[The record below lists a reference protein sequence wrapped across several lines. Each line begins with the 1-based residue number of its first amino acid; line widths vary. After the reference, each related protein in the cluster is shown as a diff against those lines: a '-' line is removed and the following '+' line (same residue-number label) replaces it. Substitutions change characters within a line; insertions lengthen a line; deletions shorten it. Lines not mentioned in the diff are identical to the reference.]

1 MCGIVGYIGQ
11 RDVQPILLNGLSKL
25 EYRGYDSA
33 GIAVLVQDQI
43 QISKAEGR
51 LANLS
56 SQLDKRPLKGSAGI
70 GHTRWATHGRP
81 SDVNSHPHTDMS
93 GKFTVVH
100 NGIVENY
107 MELKQELAQN
117 GVIFASETDT
127 EVIAHLL
134 AEHYEGDIVTAVRA
148 VIQRL
153 QGAYSLGVMTEYE
166 PDKLVAVRQSSP
178 LVIGAGQ
185 GEFFMASDISALIE
199 YTREVYILEDGDLAV
214 ITQEGVSITKIE
226 TGEPSER
233 ELLHIDWSADQ
244 VEKGPFEHFMLK
256 EIHEQP
262 LTLRNT
268 MLGRINDQDEVSF
281 PELAHAAGAFGQV
294 DKIFII
300 ACGTA
305 YHAGLV
311 GSTVL
316 EKLTRIPV
324 QCDIA
329 SEFRYR
335 DPIITDRTLVIVV
348 SQSGETADTLAAL
361 QESRRQ
367 GAKVM
372 AITNVPTSSIARDAD
387 YVIATKAGPEIAV
400 ASTKAYTAQL
410 LAFYLFSIYLAQER
424 QTLSPELH
432 AELIKG
438 LKSLPVQVE
447 KVLENANEVKLYAES
462 IKDADSLFFIGRGL
476 DYAVALEGSLK
487 LKEISYI
494 HSEAYAAG
502 ELKHGTLALIEKGT
516 PVIAL
521 ATHMDLYEKT
531 VSNIKE
537 VKARGAHVMGITV
550 EGNVGLL
557 NAVDEICFIPPSL
570 QLFAPILAVV
580 PLQLISYYAS
590 LALENDI
597 DKPRNLAKSVTVE

>member
-1 MCGIVGYIGQ
+1 MCGIVGYIGK

-33 GIAVLVQDQI
+33 GIAVLVQDQLKV
-43 QISKAEGR
+43 SKAEGR

-56 SQLDKRPLKGSAGI
+56 GQLDKQPLKGSIGI

-107 MELKQELAQN
+107 MELKQELEDK
-117 GVIFASETDT
+117 GVTFTSETDT

-134 AEHYEGDIVTAVRA
+134 AEHYEGDIYTAMLA

-166 PDKLVAVRQSSP
+166 PDKLVAVRQASP
-178 LVIGAGQ
+178 LVIGVGQ
-185 GEFFMASDISALIE
+185 GEYFMASDISALIE
-199 YTREVYILEDGDLAV
+199 HTREVYILEDGDLA
-214 ITQEGVSITKIE
+214 ILTHGGISITKIE
-226 TGEPSER
+226 TGLPATCK
-233 ELLHIDWSADQ
+233 LMHIDWSADQ

-262 LTLRNT
+262 LTLRGT
-268 MLGRINDQDEVSF
+268 MLGRINDGNQVSF
-281 PELAHAAGAFGQV
+281 PELAHAAGAFQQV
-294 DKIFII
+294 DKIFIV

-311 GSTVL
+311 GGTVL

-335 DPIITDRTLVIVV
+335 DPIVTDRTLVIVV

-367 GAKVM
+367 GAKVL
-372 AITNVPTSSIARDAD
+372 AITNVPTSSVARDAD

-410 LAFYLFSIYLAQER
+410 LAFYLFGIYLAQER
-424 QTLSPELH
+424 QTLSAELH

-447 KVLENANEVKLYAES
+447 KLLENANQVKLYAES
-462 IKDADSLFFIGRGL
+462 IKDAESLFFIGRGL

-502 ELKHGTLALIEKGT
+502 ELKHGTLALIEKDT

-521 ATHMDLYEKT
+521 ATQMDLYEKT

-557 NAVDEICFIPPSL
+557 NAVDEICFIPPSHGL
-570 QLFAPILAVV
+570 LAPILAVV

>member
-1 MCGIVGYIGQ
+1 MCGIVGYIGK

-33 GIAVLVQDQI
+33 GIAVLEQDRI
-43 QISKAEGR
+43 KISKVEGR

-56 SQLDKRPLKGSAGI
+56 SRLDEQPLQGSAGI
-70 GHTRWATHGRP
+70 GHTRWATHGKP
-81 SDVNSHPHTDMS
+81 SDANSHPHADMS
-93 GKFTVVH
+93 GQFTVVH

-107 MELKQELAQN
+107 MELKKELEAK
-117 GVIFASETDT
+117 GVTFASETDT

-134 AEHYEGDIVTAVRA
+134 AEAYQGDLAAAVRV
-148 VIQRL
+148 VIGRL
-153 QGAYSLGVMTEYE
+153 QGAYSLGVMAECE

-185 GEFFMASDISALIE
+185 GEHFIASDISALIE
-199 YTREVYILEDGDLAV
+199 HTREVYILEDGDLAV
-214 ITQEGVSITKIE
+214 ITRDRISITKAE
-226 TGEPSER
+226 TAEPAER
-233 ELLHIDWSADQ
+233 KLLHIDWSADQ
-244 VEKGPFEHFMLK
+244 VEKGQYDHFMLK

-268 MLGRINDQDEVSF
+268 MLGRINDRDEVVF
-281 PELAHAAGAFGQV
+281 PELAHAAGAFQDV

-311 GSTVL
+311 GGAVI

-324 QCDIA
+324 QSDIA

-335 DPIITDRTLVIVV
+335 DPIITNRTLVIVV
-348 SQSGETADTLAAL
+348 SQSGETADSLAAL
-361 QESRRQ
+361 HESRRH
-367 GAKVM
+367 GAKIL

-410 LAFYLFSIYLAQER
+410 LAFYLFSVYLAQER
-424 QTLSPELH
+424 KTLDPARRTELV
-432 AELIKG
+432 KG
-438 LKSLPVQVE
+438 LKALPVQVE
-447 KVLENANEVKLYAES
+447 KVLENANEVKLFAES

-502 ELKHGTLALIEKGT
+502 ELKHGTLALIEKDT

-550 EGNVGLL
+550 EGNVELL

-570 QLFAPILAVV
+570 QLLAPILAVV

-590 LALENDI
+590 LALGNDI

>member
-1 MCGIVGYIGQ
+1 MCGIVGYIGN
-11 RDVQPILLNGLSKL
+11 REAQPILLNGLSKL

-33 GIAVLVQDQI
+33 GIAVLERNQM
-43 QISKAEGR
+43 KLRKTEGR

-56 SQLDKRPLKGSAGI
+56 ARLRDHQLKGTAGI

-81 SDVNSHPHTDMS
+81 SDANSHPHTDMS
-93 GKFTVVH
+93 GTFTVVH

-107 MELKQELAQN
+107 VELKQELEQR
-117 GVIFASETDT
+117 GVVFTSETDT
-127 EVIAHLL
+127 EVVAHLL
-134 AEHYEGDIVTAVRA
+134 AEHYEGDLVSAVRA

-153 QGAYSLGVMTEYE
+153 QGAYSLGVMTEHE

-178 LVIGAGQ
+178 LVVGIGY
-185 GEFFMASDISALIE
+185 GENFIASDIAALVAH
-199 YTREVYILEDGDLAV
+199 TRQVYILEDGELAV
-214 ITQEGVSITKIE
+214 IT
-226 TGEPSER
+226 PER
-233 ELLHIDWSADQ
+233 IAIMNAESGQPTNRKPTQVDWNADQ
-244 VEKGPFEHFMLK
+244 VEKGLFDHFMLK

-268 MLGRINDQDEVSF
+268 MLGRTNEYDEVCF
-281 PELAHAAGAFGQV
+281 PELAHAADVFKNV
-294 DKIFII
+294 EKVFIV

-305 YHAGLV
+305 YHAGLI
-311 GSTVL
+311 GSTMI
-316 EKLTRIPV
+316 EQLTRIPV

-335 DPIITDRTLVIVV
+335 DPVVTANTLLIVV

-361 QESRRQ
+361 QEGRRR
-367 GAKVM
+367 GAKVL

-387 YVIATKAGPEIAV
+387 YVISTMAGPEIAV

-410 LAFYLFSIYLAQER
+410 LAFCLFSVYLGQEKR
-424 QTLSPELH
+424 TIRSEQRVELVR
-432 AELIKG
+432 G
-438 LKSLPVQVE
+438 LKALPVQVE
-447 KVLENANEVKLYAES
+447 KVLENANEVKQYAES
-462 IKDADSLFFIGRGL
+462 IKDAGSLFFIGRGL

-502 ELKHGTLALIEKGT
+502 ELKHGTLALIEQGT

-521 ATHMDLYEKT
+521 VTHMDLYDKT

-550 EGNVGLL
+550 EGNVQLL
-557 NAVDEICFIPPSL
+557 NAADEICFIPPTL
-570 QLFAPILAVV
+570 QLLAPILAVV
-580 PLQLISYYAS
+580 PLQLISYYTS
-590 LALENDI
+590 LALGKDI